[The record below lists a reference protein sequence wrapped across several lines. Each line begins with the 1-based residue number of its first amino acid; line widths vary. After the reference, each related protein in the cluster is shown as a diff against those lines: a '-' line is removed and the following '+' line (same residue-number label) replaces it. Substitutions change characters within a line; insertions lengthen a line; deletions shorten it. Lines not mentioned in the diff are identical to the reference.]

1 MKSRSCFKMNKSISK
16 IFNRAKRIFK
26 EQNQVNALFGQVSK
40 KLETLNGGNPLI
52 NQLMDH
58 VQLFLRMITKSFTGE
73 YSAFSN
79 KTLLS
84 LVFGLLYFVTPMDVV
99 PDFIPLLGFSD
110 DLSIIYFIIKNFKS
124 DIEAFK
130 VWEVN
135 QQSVS

>member
-1 MKSRSCFKMNKSISK
+1 MNKSISK

-84 LVFGLLYFVTPMDVV
+84 LVLGLLYFVTPMDVV

>member
-1 MKSRSCFKMNKSISK
+1 MNKSISK